1 MSQILAIAI
10 YAVATL
16 IFILIGLIIVY
27 HLVKYG
33 FIGDATRFM
42 VVIFVIISILLIIS
56 SSVFVARTNWKSLSS
71 NSGNSKIIQSDKPIL
86 GY

>member
-1 MSQILAIAI
+1 MLAIAI
-10 YAVATL
+10 YTVATL

-27 HLVKYG
+27 HLVKFG

-42 VVIFVIISILLIIS
+42 VVVFVIISVLLIIT
-56 SSVFVARTNWKSLSS
+56 SSVFVARTDWKSLSS
-71 NSGNSKIIQSDKPIL
+71 SSNNSKIIQSDKPIL